1 MGDQLVGIQ
10 QPTATTKGGALGGYE
25 VQISSCPLLIVL
37 LRLTVNPS
45 YLWIGLSIPTLKHR
59 YSDKVCVDRGDQVE
73 EVIIAG
79 TLTSTSSTDATSHHS
94 CVVAGDVKAQIP
106 SFSSALEWHAI
117 VCVSRGSVSLFHKA

>member
-25 VQISSCPLLIVL
+25 VQISPCPLLIVL

-45 YLWIGLSIPTLKHR
+45 YLCIGLSIRTLKHR
-59 YSDKVCVDRGDQVE
+59 YSDKVGVGCGDEVE

-79 TLTSTSSTDATSHHS
+79 TPTSTSSTDATSYHS
-94 CVVAGDVKAQIP
+94 CVVADDVEAQVPPPI
-106 SFSSALEWHAI
+106 FICFGTACDRLCFKRI
-117 VCVSRGSVSLFHKA
+117 RVTVS